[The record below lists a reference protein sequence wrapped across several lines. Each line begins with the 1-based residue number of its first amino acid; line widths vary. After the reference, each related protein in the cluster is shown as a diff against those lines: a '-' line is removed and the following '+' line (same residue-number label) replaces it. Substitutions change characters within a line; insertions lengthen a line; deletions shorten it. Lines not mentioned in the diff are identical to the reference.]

1 MNSELSDWIGY
12 RWLARRYGVS
22 PVQAFR
28 TDSALA
34 RSRATV
40 RKDGYTHQFYPS
52 SARPADTLAAHL
64 GFALKHEGIHLEFL
78 ARLFNVVPV
87 AELEAWVAA
96 EPTGQYARRAGFF
109 YEYLT
114 GRRLAFPG
122 VVAGNYVSALDSESW
137 VTAVR
142 PVNNPRWRVRDNLP
156 GSRDYC
162 PLVLRTPG
170 VQQAERYDCARQLA
184 DLELEFGA
192 DLLQRSVV
200 WLTIKESRASFAIE
214 QEGQQVD
221 RVRRFAAVMEQHCG
235 QYPQPF
241 SEDALGELQAQI
253 LGPRATRY
261 GVRRSPVFVGER
273 DGVTE
278 FVHYIAPHWDDA
290 RSLLSGLRDFA
301 DRTAGACALVR
312 AAVLSFGFVYIHPM
326 SDGNGRIS
334 RFLIN
339 DVLRRD
345 QAIPAPFILP
355 VSAAITSS
363 VVSRHRYDQVL
374 ESFSRP
380 LMQKYAEAWRFGAEQ
395 VADDGVHYNLRFDA
409 YQDAL
414 PAWRYPNMTD
424 HVEYLTEVVQRTIEQ
439 EMRQEAGHLRGL
451 RNARERVKQVIEGP
465 DGDID
470 RIIRSVRENSGSL
483 SNKLLKE
490 FPALAD
496 DDLAS
501 EVLAAIEAGLAPPG
515 NV

>member
-1 MNSELSDWIGY
+1 MNSGVSDGIGY
-12 RWLARRYGVS
+12 RWLAQHYGVA

-28 TDSALA
+28 TDSVIA
-34 RSRATV
+34 RSRATEC
-40 RKDGYTHQFYPS
+40 KDGYTHQYYPS
-52 SARPADTLAAHL
+52 AARPADTLAAHL
-64 GFALKHEGIHLEFL
+64 GFALKHEGVHLEFL
-78 ARLFNVVPV
+78 ARLFDVAPV

-96 EPTGQYARRAGFF
+96 EPTGQYARRTGFF

-122 VVAGNYVSALDSESW
+122 VVAGNYVSALDSESC

-142 PVNNPRWRVRDNLP
+142 SVNHPRWRVRDNLP

-162 PLVLRTPG
+162 PLVLRTSR
-170 VQQAERYDCARQLA
+170 VRQAERYDCARHLA
-184 DLELEFGA
+184 DLEVEFGA
-192 DLLQRSVV
+192 DVLQRSVV

-214 QEGQQVD
+214 QEGQQLD
-221 RVRRFAAVMEQHCG
+221 RVRRFAVVMEQHCG
-235 QYPQPF
+235 QYPEPL
-241 SEDALGELQAQI
+241 SESALGELQAQI

-273 DGVTE
+273 DGMTE
-278 FVHYIAPHWDDA
+278 LVHYIAPHWDDV
-290 RSLLSGLRDFA
+290 RSLLCGLRDFA
-301 DRTAGACALVR
+301 DRTAGASALVR

-363 VVSRHRYDQVL
+363 AVSRRRYDQVL

-380 LMQKYAEAWRFGAEQ
+380 LMHKYAGAWRFGAER
-395 VADDGVHYNLRFDA
+395 VADDGVHYNLQFDA

-414 PAWRYPNMTD
+414 PAWRYPDMTD
-424 HVEYLTEVVQRTIEQ
+424 HVEYLAEVVQRTIEQ
-439 EMRQEAGHLRGL
+439 EMRKEADYLRGL

-470 RIIRSVRENSGSL
+470 RIIRSVRENAGKL

-490 FPALAD
+490 FPELTE
-496 DDLAS
+496 DDLAG
-501 EVLAAIEAGLAPPG
+501 EVLVAIETALPPL
-515 NV
+515 NKL